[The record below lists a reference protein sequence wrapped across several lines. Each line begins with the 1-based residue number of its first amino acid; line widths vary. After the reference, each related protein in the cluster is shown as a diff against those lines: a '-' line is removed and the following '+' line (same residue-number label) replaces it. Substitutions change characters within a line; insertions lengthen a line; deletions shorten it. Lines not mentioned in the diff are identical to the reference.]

1 MILLAKKSVSERK
14 MSGGAA
20 AGNYILTEVK
30 YKCYICYIYFCFNK
44 TLDMAE

>member
-30 YKCYICYIYFCFNK
+30 YILIFTPTLIYPF
-44 TLDMAE
+44 DMTE